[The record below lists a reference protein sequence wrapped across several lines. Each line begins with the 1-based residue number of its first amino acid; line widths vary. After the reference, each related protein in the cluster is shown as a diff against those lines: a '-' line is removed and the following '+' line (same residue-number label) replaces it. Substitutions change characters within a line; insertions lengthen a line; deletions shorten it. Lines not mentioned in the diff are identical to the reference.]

1 MIGILLLAIGI
12 ISYILRFK
20 KLSLFIFF
28 TFMLKGWV
36 VLTDDV
42 IGQKNYDLAFVYT
55 FVILIYSCMFERAST
70 PIYDKRIHKW
80 LYIFLVFL
88 VLSIMFSYNHYGFT
102 PYQIL
107 QGSRASFLFLSF
119 FFLRKTRA
127 KDLWWLNETFFYI
140 TLITSVLYILE
151 VFFDLHLLP
160 YDISKLKVD
169 DYTGINRYYNSPPL
183 LYWYIFATILT
194 PHLIKSR
201 LTFISI
207 FIFGLALIATLGRTQ
222 IAMTTGVVLLGLVW
236 QGKAR
241 SIFSALA
248 VALLLVAP
256 FADTISARFTGQ
268 FENSTE
274 SDVKSIF
281 NGGIEQTVRAGNTYN
296 VGNLTYRL
304 AWVYERAQ
312 YLQDR
317 PISENIYGLGLIS
330 DSQVLTVQKH
340 YSFMIGLLDDD
351 NNIWQLGTPDIS
363 YGNIL
368 TKYGYVGGI
377 LFLMIW
383 IVLLSTF
390 FKYRN
395 QDDLA
400 FVGFLLLV
408 NYFLLGFSGTII
420 SDQGNMAFP
429 FALFIL
435 IAQKVATHSLT
446 KEPNETQDEN

>member
-1 MIGILLLAIGI
+1 M
-12 ISYILRFK
+12 
-20 KLSLFIFF
+20 
-28 TFMLKGWV
+28 
-36 VLTDDV
+36 
-42 IGQKNYDLAFVYT
+42 
-55 FVILIYSCMFERAST
+55 
-70 PIYDKRIHKW
+70 
-80 LYIFLVFL
+80 
-88 VLSIMFSYNHYGFT
+88 
-102 PYQIL
+102 
-107 QGSRASFLFLSF
+107 
-119 FFLRKTRA
+119 
-127 KDLWWLNETFFYI
+127 
-140 TLITSVLYILE
+140 LYILE

-383 IVLLSTF
+383 IALLSTF